1 MCKDLIVY
9 LSVVFLIFERFQ
21 ATIKQRWHRND
32 NFVILKLDIL
42 RRGVI
47 LGLRVSV
54 NIKVETALIL
64 FEFMHYGSGSIGFQ
78 N

>member
-1 MCKDLIVY
+1 MYRYLILY
-9 LSVVFLIFERFQ
+9 LSVVFFGIRAFLNNDQ
-21 ATIKQRWHRND
+21 TVWHRND